1 MSVKKNGNRRLT
13 FLQEIFIRVA
23 LLSSSNKFILSTKSQ
38 EPFWSEKKLY
48 KTASVGHDVEQ
59 LHTKS
64 VAVVMGEMH

>member
-1 MSVKKNGNRRLT
+1 MEDQWLETHLFKL
-13 FLQEIFIRVA
+13 A